1 MRQCRSCERDVVF
14 VASAISGKAMILDA
28 KPEKRVVLTDG
39 AGREVSPLHQAA
51 RAKVVDVYTDHHA
64 TCPDAEVWKGRNR
77 KDPPT

>member
-1 MRQCRSCERDVVF
+1 MSRCRSCGAEVF
-14 VASAISGKAMILDA
+14 FVPSGSSTRVLIVDA

-39 AGREVSPLHQAA
+39 AGRWISPQHESA
-51 RAKVVDVYTDHHA
+51 RAHIVDTYTDHHA